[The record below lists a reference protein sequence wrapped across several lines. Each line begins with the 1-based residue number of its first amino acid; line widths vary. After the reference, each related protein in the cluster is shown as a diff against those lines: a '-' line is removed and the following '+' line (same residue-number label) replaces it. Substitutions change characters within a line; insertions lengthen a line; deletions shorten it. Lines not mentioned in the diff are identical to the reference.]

1 LKDLQRLQIDQGG
14 ADDRAEDPV
23 NLPQNSDFAA
33 DLQASETA
41 LPNDFENFVQP
52 RTEKIIYDF
61 EDVSS
66 SSPFLTLDE
75 LEIPEDL
82 RPDEIH
88 GESEKTAEKQ
98 IYKIPIN
105 KPYSDRKCSS
115 SGEILVDSESE
126 AKSLK
131 TKKLA
136 SSLQHFRPWV
146 NSDEAGPS
154 CSYFDRHK
162 DELPAKKVT
171 VVKVTPT
178 TARFV
183 PILPKLSDCPS
194 LSDRFSSEKEKKEK
208 RAKILLEKAENAK
221 KKELEKNERAKKK
234 EIEKAEKAKKRELE
248 KEEKAKKKELERAE
262 KAKRKKIKIAE
273 IAEKKRRRNW
283 EKTRTPKVSLIF
295 KINCKLNFSFENF
308 YERKKGKSRTRSTRK
323 EQRRDFL

>member
-1 LKDLQRLQIDQGG
+1 MKDLQRLQIDQGG

-171 VVKVTPT
+171 FVKFTST

-183 PILPKLSDCPS
+183 PILPKAVGMSEPSRVSELEPSCPKLSDCPS
-194 LSDRFSSEKEKKEK
+194 LSDRFSYEKEKKEK
-208 RAKILLEKAENAK
+208 QARILLEKAEN
-221 KKELEKNERAKKK
+221 AKKK
-234 EIEKAEKAKKRELE
+234 EIEKAEKAKKKELE
-248 KEEKAKKKELERAE
+248 KAEKAKKKELEKAEKAEKKELEKAE
-262 KAKRKKIKIAE
+262 KAKKKELEKAEKEKMKMMKKDKKI
-273 IAEKKRRRNW
+273 RRNYL
-283 EKTRTPKVSLIF
+283 KTKPPQVSLIF
-295 KINCKLNFSFENF
+295 NNGL
-308 YERKKGKSRTRSTRK
+308 
-323 EQRRDFL
+323 